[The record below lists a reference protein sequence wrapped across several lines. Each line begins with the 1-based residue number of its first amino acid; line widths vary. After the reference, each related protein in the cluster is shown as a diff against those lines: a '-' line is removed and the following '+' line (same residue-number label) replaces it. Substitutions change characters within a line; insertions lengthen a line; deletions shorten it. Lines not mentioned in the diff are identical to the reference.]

1 LRSILFGSIFRVMK
15 DSLLDI
21 HFIRLA
27 TFDRAAKGLL
37 SDADEQAMEND
48 IAADPKGAP
57 VVSETGGCRKIRV
70 AIEGRGKSG
79 GVRVLYLFI
88 EIAQTTI
95 LLWAYPKNVS
105 DSISAAEKKII
116 RKLVTTLKAEF
127 KT

>member
-1 LRSILFGSIFRVMK
+1 
-15 DSLLDI
+15 
-21 HFIRLA
+21 
-27 TFDRAAKGLL
+27 
-37 SDADEQAMEND
+37 MEND

-88 EIAQTTI
+88 EVAQTAI